1 MNVNS
6 TTNRH
11 SLGRWL
17 AAGALLTLGGS
28 VFGQAPAVRLLPAIP
43 MEDRPATI
51 VRAATPGPEAP
62 APKPT
67 AAPPAPEKRKGL
79 MESMFAPKA
88 PAQPSAPAP
97 TGEEK
102 QWWPTPE
109 EKQLMAKQAGARPT
123 YAQPNGANGVYA
135 GTPAYRWYGYGG
147 PTPGANPNAPNGLYP
162 KGSANWYS
170 QTGATPGAFPL
181 PTSTVQRAP
190 SYEPPTFIHQPAQD
204 SMAMQGQRVV
214 ANNVERTEPTP
225 ETQPQRRTEFAA
237 PATVATSTPQ
247 MPQMPLMP
255 MGAGQPLATSARQDA
270 PRRTD
275 DTVWSSSTTRQPQQ
289 APIAS
294 SNTPPLTLVES
305 QSKPVAAPAVP
316 DTTWGPSRVP
326 VIAEPSRTPTTPP
339 QVTMSRGQAPLDET
353 PDLGKLIRQ
362 VSFGRAEKV
371 LVSVTGKNSLHVN
384 LSVTQETDARDVAAL
399 ISRLPE
405 LKEYAI
411 TFEAHLVK

>member
-1 MNVNS
+1 VNVNS

-43 MEDRPATI
+43 TDDIPATV
-51 VRAATPGPEAP
+51 VRAATPAPEAP

-67 AAPPAPEKRKGL
+67 VTPPAPEKRKGL
-79 MESMFAPKA
+79 MESLFAPKA
-88 PAQPSAPAP
+88 PAPASAP

-102 QWWPTPE
+102 PWWPQPE
-109 EKQLMAKQAGARPT
+109 EQPLMAKQAGTRPT

-181 PTSTVQRAP
+181 PTSVAQRAP
-190 SYEPPTFIHQPAQD
+190 SYEPPTFITQPAQD
-204 SMAMQGQRVV
+204 SMTVQGQRVV
-214 ANNVERTEPTP
+214 ANNVERAEP
-225 ETQPQRRTEFAA
+225 EAAPQRRTEFGA
-237 PATVATSTPQ
+237 PTTVANSIPQ
-247 MPQMPLMP
+247 MPQ
-255 MGAGQPLATSARQDA
+255 GAGQPLATSARQEA

-275 DTVWSSSTTRQPQQ
+275 ETIWSASTTRRPQQ

-294 SNTPPLTLVES
+294 SNAPPLTLVES
-305 QSKPVAAPAVP
+305 QSKTTTQPVTPAVP

-326 VIAEPSRTPTTPP
+326 VITEPSRTPTTPP

-371 LVSVTGKNSLHVN
+371 LVSATGKNSLHVN
-384 LSVTQETDARDVAAL
+384 LSVTLETDARDVAAL

>member
-1 MNVNS
+1 VNVNS
-6 TTNRH
+6 TTNRN

-43 MEDRPATI
+43 TDDIPATV
-51 VRAATPGPEAP
+51 VRAATPAPEAP
-62 APKPT
+62 SPKPT
-67 AAPPAPEKRKGL
+67 APPAPEKRKGL
-79 MESMFAPKA
+79 MESFFPPKA
-88 PAQPSAPAP
+88 AAAN
-97 TGEEK
+97 TEEK
-102 QWWPTPE
+102 PWWPSPE
-109 EKQLMAKQAGARPT
+109 EQPLMAKQVGTRPI

-181 PTSTVQRAP
+181 PTTVAQRAP
-190 SYEPPTFIHQPAQD
+190 SYEPPTFMTQPAQD
-204 SMAMQGQRVV
+204 SMTMQGQRVV
-214 ANNVERTEPTP
+214 ANNVERAEPEAP
-225 ETQPQRRTEFAA
+225 PQRRTEFAA
-237 PATVATSTPQ
+237 PAALASSMPQ
-247 MPQMPLMP
+247 MPQ
-255 MGAGQPLATSARQDA
+255 GAGQPLVTSNRQEG

-275 DTVWSSSTTRQPQQ
+275 DTIWSTSTTRQSQQ

-294 SNTPPLTLVES
+294 SNAPPLTLVEN
-305 QSKPVAAPAVP
+305 QSKPATTPVVP
-316 DTTWGPSRVP
+316 DTAWGPSRVP
-326 VIAEPSRTPTTPP
+326 VITEPSRIPATPP

-371 LVSVTGKNSLHVN
+371 LVSLTGKKSLHVN

-411 TFEAHLVK
+411 TFEAHLIR